1 MIEESSATISERL
14 AGKALLLT
22 GASGFVG
29 KAVLAFC
36 LADLPELE
44 RIVVL
49 LRTAD
54 DAAARQR
61 LEEDILPGAA
71 FAGLEDVIPY
81 APLTAL
87 AGDVAAEGLGRD
99 GGDQGLGD
107 GGFGD
112 RGLPGDL
119 RTDSLAREGGH
130 DLAGIDVVIHCAAS
144 VSFEQPLDEIL
155 ELNVLGPV
163 RVLRTLRAHGSDPHV
178 VHVSSAYAA
187 GRRTGLV
194 LERPSGLAPAEPEL
208 DFEAELAAARAWRRD
223 LDAESRLPDHQ
234 RRVVAEAQREVGPAG
249 GPAVGVRAEALR
261 RKWVS
266 DQLVERGRERSR
278 ALGWADGY
286 ALSKALGERLLL
298 RERPRALTIVRPS
311 IIESALRR
319 PHPGWLEDLKVADP
333 IILAYAAGLVPRFP
347 ANPASRLDIVPVD
360 FVANL
365 CLAAAAH
372 EPEESPR
379 TLQMVS
385 GSSNPATV
393 KQVAEL
399 VTEYFR
405 EHPLA
410 GEDGLPVDVPDWR
423 FTSHARAIGLLD
435 RAGRVLQAGR
445 DIIDGVPLPR
455 ADRLELRLH
464 RDQRRL
470 DLLRR
475 LAEIYGPYVELDCMF
490 DDRATRELAAS
501 LHPDDRDRFGFD
513 VEAIDWPTYLRD
525 VHLPALRA
533 LAPAPRVDRPPA
545 RREHAALEAGEP
557 GPPALAFFDVE
568 GVVIEANVAHFYAW
582 LRTRDMPELDRLLW
596 RAGLAAKVPGWMRTD
611 RRSRADFNRRFYRLY
626 RDLPAAALREQAS
639 GALSDFILP
648 RIQHEA
654 VRRIRAHRRRG
665 DRVVLL
671 TGALDFLV
679 APLRHLAD
687 DLVAARLVER
697 VGRFTSELAEPPL
710 TADGRASLA
719 ARMAA
724 EHDFELAD
732 CHAYAD
738 SVSDLPLLELVGHP
752 HPVNPDF
759 RLSREA
765 RRRGWQV
772 EEWATEPGART
783 RPPSPMEA
791 A

>member
-1 MIEESSATISERL
+1 MIDEPSATISERL
-14 AGKALLLT
+14 AGKALILT
-22 GASGFVG
+22 GASGFLG
-29 KAVLAFC
+29 KAVLALC
-36 LADLPELE
+36 LGDVPELE

-49 LRTAD
+49 LRAPD
-54 DAAARQR
+54 DEAARRR
-61 LEEDILPGAA
+61 LEEEILPGAA
-71 FAGLEDVIPY
+71 FAGLDDEVVDTR
-81 APLTAL
+81 LTAL
-87 AGDVAAEGLGRD
+87 AGDVAADALGRD
-99 GGDQGLGD
+99 GGDGRLVADVSADALG
-107 GGFGD
+107 
-112 RGLPGDL
+112 
-119 RTDSLAREGGH
+119 RE
-130 DLAGIDVVIHCAAS
+130 DADALAGIDIVIHCAAS

-155 ELNVLGPV
+155 DINVLGPV
-163 RVLRTLRAHGSDPHV
+163 RLLRALREAGSDPHV

-187 GRRTGLV
+187 GKRTGLV
-194 LERPSGLAPAEPEL
+194 LERPSGSAPADPDL
-208 DFEAELAAARAWRRD
+208 DLDAELAAARAWRRD

-234 RRVVAEAQREVGPAG
+234 RRVVAEAKREVGPAG
-249 GPAVGVRAEALR
+249 GPAVGVRAEAMR
-261 RKWVS
+261 RKWVD

-286 ALSKALGERLLL
+286 ALSKALGERHLQ

-333 IILAYAAGLVPRFP
+333 IILAYGAGLIPRFP
-347 ANPASRLDIVPVD
+347 ANPAARLDIVPVD
-360 FVANL
+360 LVANV

-372 EPEESPR
+372 EPEHSPR
-379 TLQMVS
+379 TLQVVT
-385 GSSNPATV
+385 GSSNPVTV
-393 KQVAEL
+393 ERVVQAI
-399 VTEYFR
+399 TEYFR
-405 EHPLA
+405 EHPLT
-410 GEDGLPVDVPDWR
+410 GEDGLPVDVPEWR
-423 FTSHARAIGLLD
+423 LTSYARVLGALD
-435 RAGRVLQAGR
+435 RAGRVLRAGR
-445 DIIDGVPLPR
+445 DLVDGVPLPR

-464 RDQRRL
+464 REQRRL

-490 DDRATRELAAS
+490 DDRGTRELAAS
-501 LHPDDRDRFGFD
+501 LHPSDRERFDFD
-513 VEAIDWPTYLRD
+513 VAMIDWPTYLRE

-533 LAPAPRVDRPPA
+533 LAPAPRVDRPAA
-545 RREHAALEAGEP
+545 RRDRPALVAGES

-596 RAGLAAKVPGWMRTD
+596 RAGLATRVPGWMRTD

-626 RDLPAAALREQAS
+626 HDLPAAVLREQAT

-665 DRVVLL
+665 DRVVLI

-679 APLRHLAD
+679 APLRHLGD
-687 DLVAARLVER
+687 ELVAARLVER
-697 VGRFTSELAEPPL
+697 FGRFTSELAEPPL

-724 EHDFELAD
+724 EHGLDLAD

-738 SVSDLPLLELVGHP
+738 SVADLPLLELVGHP

-759 RLSREA
+759 RLEREA
-765 RRRGWQV
+765 RRRGWPL
-772 EEWATEPGART
+772 EEWATEPGARN
-783 RPPSPMEA
+783 RPPAPVEV
-791 A
+791 